1 MDQVIHPRH
10 LLGHELEYELNIR
23 NVKTKK
29 DRNEKVKVLGRLFAK
44 ESQGAKHIDLNSYTS
59 TFENEKEN
67 INNTLVNIAS
77 LIVDFEGN
85 PADTLFSRVKSRIAH
100 VTGRVQRLVV
110 PAEGDKV
117 EEIRLY
123 KNESYATC
131 LELEADLHE
140 KIIVDQPNDLNQ
152 SVSQQP
158 VINISPPV
166 ASCSNKQFFLSGL
179 NIKFNGDPKTVYD
192 FIERISDI
200 AQARNIPDNELFK
213 SAIELFTGNARIWF
227 RSIRTTVLNWN
238 DLLQRL
244 KVDFLPPFVDDEIW
258 EQIKARK
265 QRKNESVVI
274 LVAEMENLFSRLPR
288 VPCES
293 TKIKYIKQNLLPEY
307 ITQLAL
313 HFPESVQ
320 ELTSLVKRLEE
331 ASAIKNKS
339 RKSITSQE
347 VNTVQTQHNNNF
359 RANNSNNR
367 GDSNNTKNNIKCW
380 NCTKTG
386 HSYQACK
393 LKRKIFC
400 FRCGNPNVT
409 TKTCARCSKNVPLAR
424 EPADA

>member
-10 LLGHELEYELNIR
+10 LLSHELEYELNIR

-29 DRNEKVKVLGRLFAK
+29 DRTEKIKVLGRLFAK
-44 ESQGAKHIDLNSYTS
+44 ESQGAKQIDLDNYASP
-59 TFENEKEN
+59 FENEKEN
-67 INNTLVNIAS
+67 INNTLVSIAS

-85 PADTLFSRVKSRIAH
+85 PADTLFSRIKSRIAH
-100 VTGRVQRLVV
+100 VTGRVLRLLV
-110 PAEGDKV
+110 PAAGDNV
-117 EEIRLY
+117 EEIELY

-140 KIIVDQPNDLNQ
+140 KIIVDQPTDLNQ

-166 ASCSNKQFFLSGL
+166 ASCSNKQFFLSNL
-179 NIKFNGDPKTVYD
+179 NIKFNGDPKSVYD

-200 AQARNIPDNELFK
+200 AQARNIPDNDLFK
-213 SAIELFTGNARIWF
+213 SAIELFTGNARVWF

-238 DLLQRL
+238 DLLERL
-244 KVDFLPPFVDDEIW
+244 KIDFLPPFVEDEIW

-320 ELTSLVKRLEE
+320 ELTALVRRLEE
-331 ASAIKNKS
+331 ASSIKNKS

-347 VNTVQTQHNNNF
+347 VSSVQTQRSNNF
-359 RANNSNNR
+359 RAISNNNNSK
-367 GDSNNTKNNIKCW
+367 GDSNHTKNNIKCW
-380 NCTKTG
+380 NC
-386 HSYQACK
+386 
-393 LKRKIFC
+393 
-400 FRCGNPNVT
+400 
-409 TKTCARCSKNVPLAR
+409 SKNGHTFQTCRLKKKNIVFAVVTLT
-424 EPADA
+424 